1 MIVGYFGVP
10 GCGKTT
16 RLVQIARKELRRKF
30 KKRYDHIYSL
40 NVSIK
45 GVERITKEDF
55 EKYKFT
61 NSLILWDEITLDYDN
76 RDFKGFSK
84 EAKEAFLL
92 HRHTGSDIIYATQNY
107 ENVDKKIRDI
117 TDNLWYMQKSS
128 IPLLSGITK
137 SKRIYRCIN
146 INENTSDLVMGYR
159 FCKLIESLFTS
170 NNKICIRRLYY
181 KYFNTNELL
190 GLEKREEYE
199 NKQTINS
206 NNNDISMW
214 NINTS

>member
-1 MIVGYFGVP
+1 M
-10 GCGKTT
+10 
-16 RLVQIARKELRRKF
+16 
-30 KKRYDHIYSL
+30 
-40 NVSIK
+40 SIK

-117 TDNLWYMQKSS
+117 TDTVYLVERSRIPFHSVVKKIYHNFSFANRQITDTYDIAPRLEWQYINLRKYFKYFDSYAKS
-128 IPLLSGITK
+128 
-137 SKRIYRCIN
+137 
-146 INENTSDLVMGYR
+146 E
-159 FCKLIESLFTS
+159 
-170 NNKICIRRLYY
+170 KICLHEPEFI
-181 KYFNTNELL
+181 KW
-190 GLEKREEYE
+190 G
-199 NKQTINS
+199 
-206 NNNDISMW
+206 
-214 NINTS
+214 